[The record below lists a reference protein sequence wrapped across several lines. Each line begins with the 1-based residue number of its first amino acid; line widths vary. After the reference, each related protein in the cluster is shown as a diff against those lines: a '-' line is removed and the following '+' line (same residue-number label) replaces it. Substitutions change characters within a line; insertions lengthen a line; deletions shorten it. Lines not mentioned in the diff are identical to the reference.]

1 MRLFLNEYP
10 RTFVVVDSSFSLI
23 IRHPDP
29 DYTVH
34 EHSHRHHSHIH
45 HDSKSTTK
53 KKQPTANS
61 FKVIVEFIRT
71 DALTLKGFTEVT
83 PNVSRDAKLLI
94 GFLGFLNVKG
104 QIFLGFIT
112 RSTKVAS
119 PKLDENIHLINSVD
133 FFCLN
138 SDRYDGLINKNDDEF
153 SSGPGDSDL
162 ALSGFPAGS
171 VARLLSLGS
180 FFFSQ
185 DFDITTSLQERGNPS
200 SGNSIAATDSYF
212 THFMWN
218 TYMASELLDFR
229 STLSVNEREQF
240 DKGGFLTIIAR
251 GYAKSVNLKLE
262 EGEDALITLISK
274 QSCKKN
280 GPLFGEWGCDDSG
293 AVSNFVESEVIIYTE
308 RFFFSYTIVRGN
320 VPSFWELQSNFSKKN
335 IVSSKKSK
343 KVAFTRSFDASQHA
357 FMRHFNELG
366 THYGD
371 IHVVNCLL
379 GDSNTYKG
387 ELNQNFQKLLDSF
400 IKDKYEHASDIPED
414 TNFNQIPLNNYRLT
428 YTNMPMSTAHMKK
441 LGYSALNSAEVVGP
455 LVNSMTDFGATFYD
469 LERNSYIGRQL
480 GVFRVNSFDCLAKA
494 NFVSKAICQ
503 EVIELAFRDM
513 NIRVPH
519 ELGVQHAKLWLD
531 NGAVLKDLTIGFLS
545 NMTKIQ
551 NSKSSSAKHSLK
563 QLLMWKYM
571 NVVGEVKQ
579 NDVAMLKLLGRLED
593 QNGVVLYNPFHQYV
607 SRALNERSSEFSYEK
622 EIKIFSTTFNV
633 NGDVSHD
640 ENLKDWIFPS
650 KHDIGMDYDLVFI
663 GFEEII
669 ELTAGNM
676 MNAKSDNFIAWEK
689 EIKKILEELS
699 ATKEKYMSLW
709 TWQMGGIAVLLFI
722 KESHVSNISQIE
734 GSVKKTGL
742 GGISANKGGIGI
754 SVTYSKTLLCF
765 VCSHLAAG
773 FSNIDERHQDYKT
786 IAKGIL
792 FSKHKKIRD
801 HDGVIWLGDLNYRIN
816 LQNEEV
822 KALIAEKDYQKLFE
836 FDQLNKQ
843 MANGESFPF
852 FNEMEI
858 TFPPT
863 YKFDNNTK
871 VYDTSEKQ
879 RVPAWTDR
887 ILSLSKG
894 KILRQEVY
902 DCEEDVIFSDHRPV
916 YAIFKASTAMINEA
930 VRKEIAQEIYETYKK
945 EVGGINVLITMNDV
959 SQFVDDN
966 DDVMPPPSSDAS
978 KWWLDKGAPA
988 KVCIP
993 ELHNNDISAENG
1005 VVINPKHPIN
1015 PFVPTEE
1022 PEFIEKSELL
1032 KLLKEAQNIST

>member
-10 RTFVVVDSSFSLI
+10 RTFVVLNSSFAII

-29 DYTVH
+29 DYTLIEHNRRHTSHH
-34 EHSHRHHSHIH
+34 E
-45 HDSKSTTK
+45 STTR
-53 KKQPTANS
+53 KKQQSANS
-61 FKVIVEFIRT
+61 NKVIVEFVRT

-83 PNVSRDAKLLI
+83 PSKSRDAKLLI
-94 GFLGFLNVKG
+94 GFLGFLSVKG
-104 QIFLGFIT
+104 QIFLGFVT

-119 PKLDENIHLINSVD
+119 PKLDENIHMINSVD

-138 SDRYDGLINKNDDEF
+138 SDRYDSLINKNDDDVSYGAEETELP
-153 SSGPGDSDL
+153 SSGY
-162 ALSGFPAGS
+162 PAGS
-171 VARLLSLGS
+171 VRRLLSLGS

-200 SGNSIAATDSYF
+200 SGNSTISANDSYF
-212 THFMWN
+212 SRFMWN
-218 TYMASELLDFR
+218 SYMASELLDFR
-229 STLSVNEREQF
+229 TTLSLVEREEF
-240 DKGGFLTIIAR
+240 DKGGFLTIITR
-251 GYAKSVNLKLE
+251 GYAKSVNLSLE
-262 EGEDALITLISK
+262 DGQDALITLISK
-274 QSCKKN
+274 QSCKKK

-308 RFFFSYTIVRGN
+308 RFFFSYTIIRGN
-320 VPSFWELQSNFSKKN
+320 VPSFWELQSNFSKKS
-335 IVSSKKSK
+335 IISSKKHK

-357 FMRHFNELG
+357 FMRHFNQLG
-366 THYGD
+366 AHYGD

-379 GDSNTYKG
+379 EDPNTYKG
-387 ELNQNFQKLLDSF
+387 ELNQNFRKLLDTF
-400 IKDKYEHASDIPED
+400 IKEKDDHNPDLPDDA
-414 TNFNQIPLNNYRLT
+414 NFNQAPQANYRLT
-428 YTNMPMSTAHMKK
+428 YSNMPISTSHMKK
-441 LGYSALNSAEVVGP
+441 VGYAVLNSAEVIGP
-455 LVNSMTDFGATFYD
+455 LLNSMTDFGATFYD

-480 GVFRVNSFDCLAKA
+480 GVFRVNSFDCLSKA

-513 NIRVPH
+513 KITVPH
-519 ELGVQHAKLWLD
+519 ALLLKHAKLWLD
-531 NGAVLKDLTIGFLS
+531 NDSVLKDLTIGFLS

-551 NSKSSSAKHSLK
+551 HSKGSSAKHSLK

-593 QNGVVLYNPFHQYV
+593 QNGVILYNPFHQYA
-607 SRALNERSSEFSYEK
+607 SRMLNARASEFSYEK

-633 NGDVSHD
+633 NGDVCHD
-640 ENLKDWIFPS
+640 KSLRDWIFPP
-650 KHDIGMDYDLVFI
+650 KYDIEKDYDLVFV

-676 MNAKSDNFIAWEK
+676 MNAKSDNFIIWEK
-689 EIKKILEELS
+689 EIKSILEEQS
-699 ATKEKYMSLW
+699 TTKEKYMSLW

-722 KESHVSNISQIE
+722 KESHISNISHIE

-754 SVTYSKTLLCF
+754 SLTYSKTLLCF

-786 IAKGIL
+786 IAKGIS

-801 HDGVIWLGDLNYRIN
+801 HDGVIWVGDLNYRIN

-822 KALIAEKDYQKLFE
+822 KALISKKDYQKLFE

-902 DCEEDVIFSDHRPV
+902 DCDEEVIFSDHRPV
-916 YAIFKASTAMINEA
+916 YAIFRASTTMINEA
-930 VRKEIAQEIYETYKK
+930 ARKEISKEIYESYKK
-945 EVGGINVLITMNDV
+945 EVGDINVLITMSDV

-966 DDVMPPPSSDAS
+966 DDVMPPPSSDS
-978 KWWLDKGAPA
+978 NKWWLEKGTPA
-988 KVCIP
+988 KVSIP
-993 ELHNNDISAENG
+993 EFENNDVTDESG
-1005 VVINPKHPIN
+1005 MVINPKYPVN

-1022 PEFIEKSELL
+1022 PEFIEKSVLL
-1032 KLLKEAQNIST
+1032 KLLQDE

>member
-10 RTFVVVDSSFSLI
+10 RTFVVVDPAFSLI

-29 DYTVH
+29 DYSLL
-34 EHSHRHHSHIH
+34 EHSHRHISHH
-45 HDSKSTTK
+45 HDTKSNAK
-53 KKQPTANS
+53 KKQLTANS

-71 DALTLKGFTEVT
+71 DALNLNGFTEII
-83 PNVSRDAKLLI
+83 PSKSRDAKLLI

-119 PKLDENIHLINSVD
+119 PKLDENIYMINSVD

-138 SDRYDGLINKNDDEF
+138 SDRYDGLINKNDNDF
-153 SSGPGDSDL
+153 ATGPDDSDL
-162 ALSGFPAGS
+162 ASSGSPAGS
-171 VARLLSLGS
+171 VGRLLSLGS

-200 SGNSIAATDSYF
+200 GNDPITTNDSF
-212 THFMWN
+212 FSRFMWN
-218 TYMASELLDFR
+218 SYMASELLDFR
-229 STLSVNEREQF
+229 ATLSLVERETF
-240 DKGGFLTIIAR
+240 DKGGFLTIITR
-251 GYAKSVNLKLE
+251 GYAKSVNLKLQDD
-262 EGEDALITLISK
+262 EDALITLISK

-320 VPSFWELQSNFSKKN
+320 VPSFWELQTNFSKKS

-343 KVAFTRSFDASQHA
+343 KVVFTRSFDASQHA
-357 FMRHFNELG
+357 FMRHFNDLG

-379 GDSNTYKG
+379 GDTNTYKG

-400 IKDKYEHASDIPED
+400 IKDKDVHNSDLPDEA
-414 TNFNQIPLNNYRLT
+414 NFKQAPLVNYRLT
-428 YTNMPMSTAHMKK
+428 YTNMPISTAHMKK
-441 LGYSALNSAEVVGP
+441 LGYSALNSAEIVRP
-455 LVNSMTDFGATFYD
+455 LVNCMTDFGATFYD
-469 LERNSYIGRQL
+469 VERNSYIGRQL
-480 GVFRVNSFDCLAKA
+480 GSFRVNSFDCLSKA
-494 NFVSKAICQ
+494 NFVSKTICQ

-513 NIRVPH
+513 NIKVPH
-519 ELGVQHAKLWLD
+519 DLILQHAKLWLEND
-531 NGAVLKDLTIGFLS
+531 SVLKELTIGFLS

-551 NSKSSSAKHSLK
+551 NSKNSTTRHSLK
-563 QLLMWKYM
+563 KLLMWKYM

-593 QNGVVLYNPFHQYV
+593 QSGVVLYNPFHQYV
-607 SRALNERSSEFSYEK
+607 SRALSERANEFSYEK
-622 EIKIFSTTFNV
+622 EIKIFCTTFNV
-633 NGDVSHD
+633 NGEVSHE
-640 ENLKDWIFPS
+640 ENLKDWIFPP
-650 KHDIGMDYDLVFI
+650 KHDIDKDYDLVFV

-676 MNAKSDNFIAWEK
+676 MNAKSDNFLVWEK
-689 EIKKILEELS
+689 EIKRILEEQS
-699 ATKEKYMSLW
+699 ANKEKYMSLW

-722 KESHVSNISQIE
+722 KESHVSKISHIE

-816 LQNEEV
+816 LQNEEA

-902 DCEEDVIFSDHRPV
+902 DCDEEVIFSDHRPV
-916 YAIFKASTAMINEA
+916 YAIFKASTTMINEA
-930 VRKEIAQEIYETYKK
+930 AKKEIAKEIYETYKK
-945 EVGGINVLITMNDV
+945 EVGDINVLITMNDV
-959 SQFVDDN
+959 SQFIDDN

-978 KWWLDKGAPA
+978 KWWLEKGTPA
-988 KVCIP
+988 KVNIP
-993 ELHNNDISAENG
+993 ELENNDSNAENG
-1005 VVINPKHPIN
+1005 MVINPKYPIN
-1015 PFVPTEE
+1015 PFLPTQE
-1022 PEFIEKSELL
+1022 PEFIERAALL
-1032 KLLKEAQNIST
+1032 KLLKEALS

>member
-1 MRLFLNEYP
+1 M
-10 RTFVVVDSSFSLI
+10 VVNSVYSLI

-29 DYTVH
+29 VYTLH
-34 EHSHRHHSHIH
+34 DHSHRHISHIH
-45 HDSKSTTK
+45 GDSKSNAK
-53 KKQPTANS
+53 KNQPALTS
-61 FKVIVEFIRT
+61 CKVIVEFTRT
-71 DALTLKGFTEVT
+71 EALSLKGFTEIT
-83 PNVSRDAKLLI
+83 PSRSRDAKLLI

-104 QIFLGFIT
+104 HIFLGFIT

-119 PKLDENIHLINSVD
+119 PKLHESIHMINSVD

-138 SDRYDGLINKNDDEF
+138 SDRYDALINKNDDEL
-153 SSGPGDSDL
+153 SSVTEESDL
-162 ALSGFPAGS
+162 PSSSFPAGS
-171 VARLLSLGS
+171 VGRLLSLGS

-185 DFDITTSLQERGNPS
+185 DFDITTSLQERGNPV
-200 SGNSIAATDSYF
+200 GNNKVAANDSYF

-218 TYMASELLDFR
+218 SYMASELLDFR
-229 STLSVNEREQF
+229 STLNLHEQEEF
-240 DKGGFLTIIAR
+240 DSGGFLTIITR
-251 GYAKSVNLKLE
+251 GYAKSVNLKLGDDE
-262 EGEDALITLISK
+262 NALITLISK
-274 QSCKKN
+274 QSCKKK

-293 AVSNFVESEVIIYTE
+293 AVANFVESEVIIYTE
-308 RFFFSYTIVRGN
+308 KFFFSYTIVRGN
-320 VPSFWELQSNFSKKN
+320 VPSFWELQTNFSKKS
-335 IVSSKKSK
+335 IVSSKQSK

-366 THYGD
+366 IHYGD

-387 ELNQNFQKLLDSF
+387 DLNQNFQKLLDSF
-400 IKDKYEHASDIPED
+400 IKTKFEHASDTLEEANLNH
-414 TNFNQIPLNNYRLT
+414 TPLNNYKLT
-428 YTNMPMSTAHMKK
+428 YTNMPMSTSYMKK
-441 LGYSALNSAEVVGP
+441 AGYSAMNSAEVVGP
-455 LVNSMTDFGATFYD
+455 LANFMTDFGATFYD
-469 LERNSYIGRQL
+469 LERNMYIGRQL
-480 GVFRVNSFDCLAKA
+480 GTFRVNSFDCLAKA
-494 NFVSKAICQ
+494 NFVSKAISQ

-513 NIRVPH
+513 DIKVPH
-519 ELGVQHAKLWLD
+519 ELMLQHAKLWKD
-531 NGAVLKDLTIGFLS
+531 NDTVLKQLTIEFLS

-551 NSKSSSAKHSLK
+551 NSKGSSAKHSLK
-563 QLLMWKYM
+563 KLLVWKYM

-579 NDVAMLKLLGRLED
+579 SDIAMLKLLGRLED
-593 QNGVVLYNPFHQYV
+593 QEGVILYNPFHQYV
-607 SRALNERSSEFSYEK
+607 SRVLNERSNEFSFEK

-640 ENLKDWIFPS
+640 KSLKEWIFPS
-650 KHDIGMDYDLVFI
+650 KYDIDKDYDLVFI

-676 MNAKSDNFIAWEK
+676 MNVKSKNFMIWEK
-689 EIKKILEELS
+689 EIKKILEELNS
-699 ATKEKYMSLW
+699 TKEKYMSLW

-722 KESHVSNISQIE
+722 KESHIPHISQIE

-792 FSKHKKIRD
+792 FSKNKKIRD
-801 HDGVIWLGDLNYRIN
+801 HDAVIWLGDLNYRIN
-816 LQNEEV
+816 LQNEEA
-822 KALIAEKDYQKLFE
+822 KALIADKDYQKLFE

-894 KILRQEVY
+894 KVLRQEVY

-916 YAIFKASTAMINEA
+916 YAIFKASTVMINEA
-930 VRKEIAQEIYETYKK
+930 ARKEIAQEIYETYKK
-945 EVGGINVLITMNDV
+945 EVGDINVLITMNDV
-959 SQFVDDN
+959 SHFVDDN
-966 DDVMPPPSSDAS
+966 DDVMPPPSSDS
-978 KWWLDKGAPA
+978 YKWWLNKGAPA
-988 KVCIP
+988 RVCIP
-993 ELHNNDISAENG
+993 ELQNNDIGAEDG
-1005 VVINPKHPIN
+1005 MVINPKYPVN
-1015 PFVPTEE
+1015 PFLPTEE
-1022 PEFIEKSELL
+1022 PQFIEKNALI
-1032 KLLKEAQNIST
+1032 KLLKEAQESSA